1 VSQRNVE
8 IVETMLEVWSTRGIA
23 ATLDAF
29 DPEVEFLDLQAAMGM
44 QDRGRGPEELD
55 RMAEQW
61 SETFDEWGLEVNDLV
76 DLTGDFVMAE
86 VRFEGVGRD
95 SGAPVSLRQF
105 EVYRLGDGKIVEI
118 RVGFRD
124 RDEALEWWGRR
135 KSALTG

>member
-1 VSQRNVE
+1 
-8 IVETMLEVWSTRGIA
+8 MLEVWSTRGIA

-105 EVYRLGDGKIVEI
+105 EVYRLVDGKIVEI

>member
-1 VSQRNVE
+1 
-8 IVETMLEVWSTRGIA
+8 MLEVWSTRGIA

-55 RMAEQW
+55 RVAEQW
-61 SETFDEWGLEVNDLV
+61 SETFDGWGLEVNDLV

-105 EVYRLGDGKIVEI
+105 EVYRLIDGKIVEI
-118 RVGFRD
+118 RLGFRD

-135 KSALTG
+135 KSTLS

>member
-1 VSQRNVE
+1 MSQRNVE
-8 IVETMLEVWSTRGIA
+8 IVETMLAVWSTRGIA

>member
-8 IVETMLEVWSTRGIA
+8 IVETMLAVWSTRGIA

-105 EVYRLGDGKIVEI
+105 EVYRLVDGKIVEI

>member
-1 VSQRNVE
+1 
-8 IVETMLEVWSTRGIA
+8 MLAVWSTRGIA

>member
-1 VSQRNVE
+1 
-8 IVETMLEVWSTRGIA
+8 MLEVWSTRGIA